1 MSSVRIP
8 PTASAVSSTI
18 KHLGYNPRFFTSHG
32 GAKGVKRVGG
42 ERRKF
47 SITMSSP
54 LEVCVKASVIIP
66 NKLGDCPFSQR
77 ILLTL
82 EEKHLPYE
90 MKLVDL
96 TNKPEWFLKISP
108 GGTVPVMKLDEK
120 WIADSD
126 VIAQSLE
133 EKYPD
138 PPLGTPPEKAS
149 VGSKIFPAFIG
160 FLKSKDPSD
169 GTEQT
174 LLNELASFDDY
185 IKENGP
191 FINGKDISAVDLSLG
206 PKLYHLEI
214 ALGHYKKWTVP
225 DSLPF
230 VKSYMKNIFS
240 MESFVKTRGLPEDV
254 IAGWRPKVMS

>member
-1 MSSVRIP
+1 MQQS
-8 PTASAVSSTI
+8 ASEDNFRYLLWGVGALVFKQYRELSPQAKAEES
-18 KHLGYNPRFFTSHG
+18 KGQCPAFFTSHG

-42 ERRKF
+42 ERRRF

-149 VGSKIFPAFIG
+149 VTVGSLVRYG
-160 FLKSKDPSD
+160 V
-169 GTEQT
+169 Q
-174 LLNELASFDDY
+174 
-185 IKENGP
+185 
-191 FINGKDISAVDLSLG
+191 
-206 PKLYHLEI
+206 
-214 ALGHYKKWTVP
+214 
-225 DSLPF
+225 
-230 VKSYMKNIFS
+230 
-240 MESFVKTRGLPEDV
+240 R
-254 IAGWRPKVMS
+254 

>member
-1 MSSVRIP
+1 MAVQEKQGLLQGSLIGTMPSVQVLSQP
-8 PTASAVSSTI
+8 PNLYLMCCT
-18 KHLGYNPRFFTSHG
+18 L
-32 GAKGVKRVGG
+32 
-42 ERRKF
+42 
-47 SITMSSP
+47 P
-54 LEVCVKASVIIP
+54 LHF
-66 NKLGDCPFSQR
+66 CPFSQR

-149 VGSKIFPAFIG
+149 VTVGSLVRYG
-160 FLKSKDPSD
+160 V
-169 GTEQT
+169 Q
-174 LLNELASFDDY
+174 
-185 IKENGP
+185 
-191 FINGKDISAVDLSLG
+191 
-206 PKLYHLEI
+206 
-214 ALGHYKKWTVP
+214 
-225 DSLPF
+225 
-230 VKSYMKNIFS
+230 
-240 MESFVKTRGLPEDV
+240 R
-254 IAGWRPKVMS
+254 